1 STSNRLQHSQRCRDE
16 LKLPATILL
25 NSSISYHY
33 PQIVEHPLARSGQPA
48 DIGRMVLGGLD
59 QQSQIIRLFPPNQL
73 IDRCA
78 MMAEHDFC
86 KLLRLGAGELD
97 YLGPLVG
104 FFRDAPCVLAER
116 QRKHLAAKVGNA
128 CLDLWVSED
137 GVDLPVERVDDF
149 GGRVLRRADTG
160 PRARL
165 ETRYEV
171 AKWRDVGKRLQARR
185 GGHRQGAQPA
195 GPDVFYG
202 GRHIVEHDMHLSGN
216 EIG

>member
-1 STSNRLQHSQRCRDE
+1 MAQTGARH
-16 LKLPATILL
+16 P
-25 NSSISYHY
+25 SSHY
-33 PQIVEHPLARSGQPA
+33 PRSNSASWPHSSSPIDTHIRSGAHRCLCQFDEDCRARQPRSVGRSARYAEQVSARSFGFPHNQP
-48 DIGRMVLGGLD
+48 
-59 QQSQIIRLFPPNQL
+59 

-78 MMAEHDFC
+78 MMAEHDFF

-104 FFRDAPCVLAER
+104 FFRDASCVLAGR

-128 CLDLWVSED
+128 WLDRGVSED

-149 GGRVLRRADTG
+149 GGCVLRRADTG

-171 AKWRDVGKRLQARR
+171 AKW
-185 GGHRQGAQPA
+185 
-195 GPDVFYG
+195 
-202 GRHIVEHDMHLSGN
+202 
-216 EIG
+216 

>member
-1 STSNRLQHSQRCRDE
+1 MEAWYHS
-16 LKLPATILL
+16 AIAW
-25 NSSISYHY
+25 
-33 PQIVEHPLARSGQPA
+33 V
-48 DIGRMVLGGLD
+48 
-59 QQSQIIRLFPPNQL
+59 
-73 IDRCA
+73 
-78 MMAEHDFC
+78 EHDFF

-104 FFRDAPCVLAER
+104 FFRDASCVLAGR

-128 CLDLWVSED
+128 WLDRGVSED
-137 GVDLPVERVDDF
+137 GVNLPVERVDDF

-171 AKWRDVGKRLQARR
+171 AKWWDVGKRLQARR
-185 GGHRQGAQPA
+185 GRHRQWAQPA

-216 EIG
+216 EIGQRQWRSPIRHMQHVDAGHHFEQLAGHVRDGAVSCRRKTDFARMSLGVGDELRNRLGRK